1 MGLGAGLGLGVG
13 LGLGLPVAAAE
24 SRSDMKLDGE
34 KGVGLSARFAGAS
47 REGAVVK
54 VSFGLDST

>member
-1 MGLGAGLGLGVG
+1 MGGD
-13 LGLGLPVAAAE
+13 LPRSVAAAE

-34 KGVGLSARFAGAS
+34 NGVGLSARFAGAS